1 MEMQME
7 EDQNIIREYEHY
19 QGQAEA
25 YGKNIELINSNLT
38 ELGSVEASLDQLKDV
53 DKDSEALVPIGGG
66 SFVKARIVDNKS
78 VIVDIGTGIA
88 VKKSLPNAK
97 EALKTRIKEL
107 EEVKA
112 EHMKRLQ
119 GVLNRIG
126 ELEPRVKS
134 IVSPMQREG

>member
-1 MEMQME
+1 MEMQTE

-66 SFVKARIVDNKS
+66 SFVKARIVDNKT
-78 VIVDIGTGIA
+78 VIVDIDHTGRIA
-88 VKKSLPNAK
+88 RS
-97 EALKTRIKEL
+97 RI
-107 EEVKA
+107 VHVTITVSVCTA
-112 EHMKRLQ
+112 CFYDVRNTVVV
-119 GVLNRIG
+119 GVYI
-126 ELEPRVKS
+126 
-134 IVSPMQREG
+134 